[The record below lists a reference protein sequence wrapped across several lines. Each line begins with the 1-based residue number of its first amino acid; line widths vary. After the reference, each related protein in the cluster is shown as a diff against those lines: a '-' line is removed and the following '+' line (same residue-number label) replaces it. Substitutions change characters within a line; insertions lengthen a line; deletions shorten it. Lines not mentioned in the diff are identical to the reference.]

1 VIEIKMPRLS
11 DTMEEGAISTWR
23 KQPGDTVAVGDV
35 LVEIETDKA
44 VMEYEAY
51 QAGTLAQILVPEGK
65 NADIGTPIALLD
77 DGAGG
82 LALSVSAA
90 SAPPP
95 SPAER
100 SAPTQAAPV
109 APPAPAPAAASSPAA
124 APAAPAPAASPD
136 ANATAN
142 GGSVNGSGRQIA
154 SPLVRKL
161 VRENH
166 LDLSHVTGSGPGG
179 RIIRADISGLLAAGP
194 SASAPAELAPAAP
207 ASGAPA
213 PSALAPSASA
223 VSAVPADTAAGPDA
237 FVTAPASSATESAGS
252 PVPAASGAGSAVP
265 ETDEVRGTRGVP
277 ISQVRRVIARR
288 LSASAREIPH
298 FYVTAVAD
306 AQALMDLRAT
316 LNAQLTE
323 AGRPKVSVNDLL
335 IRACA
340 LALREHPDVN
350 VSYGGD
356 TSGVVLFH
364 DRINVGVAV
373 AAESGLIVPVIRDA
387 DTKTVTQLGTE
398 SRKLAALA
406 AERKLAPAQT
416 SGGTFTI
423 SNLGMFGVEHF
434 TAIINPPEA
443 AILAVGATTR
453 EPTVVGDTLEPR
465 YRLRYTLSVDHRVVD
480 GALAAKFLQTLTSL
494 IEHPWMIIA

>member
-23 KQPGDTVAVGDV
+23 KQPGDTVAIGDV

-51 QAGTLAQILVPEGK
+51 QAGILAEILVAEGN
-65 NADIGTPIALLD
+65 NADIGAPIALLD

-82 LALSVSAA
+82 PAA
-90 SAPPP
+90 TVADGPEKNAGIERTRPSLVGNSDSLTSAPASPGPVAADP
-95 SPAER
+95 SR
-100 SAPTQAAPV
+100 SANG
-109 APPAPAPAAASSPAA
+109 S
-124 APAAPAPAASPD
+124 
-136 ANATAN
+136 AN
-142 GGSVNGSGRQIA
+142 GSSRQIA

-179 RIIRADISGLLAAGP
+179 RIIRADIVGLLAAA
-194 SASAPAELAPAAP
+194 ASAPPPAAASAPPP
-207 ASGAPA
+207 AAVSGASVDPQNAVGLPA
-213 PSALAPSASA
+213 PVPA
-223 VSAVPADTAAGPDA
+223 VSAVPAAA
-237 FVTAPASSATESAGS
+237 
-252 PVPAASGAGSAVP
+252 PVPAVSLAAVP
-265 ETDEVRGTRGVP
+265 AVAVPAVSGTAPEADDVRGSHEAPV
-277 ISQVRRVIARR
+277 SQVRRVIARR

-323 AGRPKVSVNDLL
+323 AGRAKISVNDLL

-356 TSGVVLFH
+356 DSSVMLIH
-364 DRINVGVAV
+364 DRINIGVAV

-387 DTKTVTQLGTE
+387 DAKTVTQLGAE
-398 SRKLAALA
+398 ARGLVALA
-406 AERKLAPAQT
+406 AERKLTPAQT

-423 SNLGMFGVEHF
+423 SNLGMYGVEHF
-434 TAIINPPEA
+434 TAIINPPES

-453 EPTVVGDTLEPR
+453 EPTVVGDALEPR
-465 YRLRYTLSVDHRVVD
+465 YRLRYTLSVDHRVID
-480 GALAAKFLQTLTSL
+480 GALAARFLQTLTSL
-494 IEHPWMIIA
+494 VEHPWMIIA